1 MISFE
6 VGKSYRTSRG
16 VIYTVTKRTD
26 SFVMF
31 TSTDG
36 VKTFRRQPLLDVF
49 GFEWVTSLAG
59 PLDAREVIEAPAS
72 QPEKTQETQ
81 KGRKTMTK
89 LTTEQVVTAVQSA
102 TTAEEVHAVLEQCKK
117 DQLHEVVLAVTGDKH
132 WLSPKSRTKAELVH
146 SYTWGIMRHKEDEE
160 FKSKPFEKKYEAL
173 MDCSKYLQRI
183 EYICLFSAE
192 EVRAA
197 AERLGLSYDCSHCS
211 LADAVL
217 RELRI
222 RDKMHFVTECAK
234 DKDVM
239 LLKDALIDADF
250 GGIAQ
255 EAFSRLIAQL
265 GLAMDEATSKDTL
278 KMGELLYRYYTES
291 KEPVAEAPCSP
302 NIQEASVIVD
312 DIPADHEPDVQELNL
327 TPVQEANA
335 TTYEAMSDAYEA
347 YLDAE
352 NKYLTSRKTD
362 IAEKAKSD
370 KAFRQYLTLLGRY
383 RQGGMPERE
392 EALSWIREYCEGKL
406 FPVDSLKGRSFDELT
421 ELAHKCGLHE
431 AFFKECDTRHD
442 LAVKLIREAGIED
455 SEKTSYERKVEA
467 RKELQAE
474 IHKLWQ
480 KRHALYKAQ
489 RVFGEGSAD
498 AEALSDV
505 WDQYQDQADVL
516 LGEYWRVCEALA
528 LKRESIRKYEADS
541 QRADTFAMAE
551 VAVHNEPESQTT
563 QHIKPKTTLSTKK
576 KTTNASR
583 KTRKPSWLKLVQLTS
598 KSCKHSPAP
607 KPLIKASR
615 AASTLRIRKF

>member
-183 EYICLFSAE
+183 KYICLFSAE
-192 EVRAA
+192 EVHAA

-222 RDKMHFVTECAK
+222 RDNVQFVTECAK
-234 DKDVM
+234 AKDVR

-250 GGIAQ
+250 GEIAK

-265 GLAMDEATSKDTL
+265 GLAMDEGTSKDTL

-312 DIPADHEPDVQELNL
+312 DIPADHEPDIA
-327 TPVQEANA
+327 PVQEVGVSYEYVRQAY
-335 TTYEAMSDAYEA
+335 TTYENAMWDYKDSRNTDVAKKHEAEAAYRE
-347 YLDAE
+347 YLRLLVE
-352 NKYLTSRKTD
+352 YRKG
-362 IAEKAKSD
+362 A
-370 KAFRQYLTLLGRY
+370 
-383 RQGGMPERE
+383 MPKRDM
-392 EALSWIREYCEGKL
+392 ALRWIRKHCGEAAL
-406 FPVDSLKGRSFDELT
+406 PVDRLKIYPIDKILEMSH
-421 ELAHKCGLHE
+421 ACGIH
-431 AFFKECDTRHD
+431 AARFQSISKRDM
-442 LAVKLIREAGIED
+442 AVRLLREAGIEPGL
-455 SEKTSYERKVEA
+455 KTDYEYAVDL
-467 RKELQAE
+467 RKETQRELHE
-474 IHKLWQ
+474 VWQ
-480 KRHALYKAQ
+480 QRHVLRKALH
-489 RVFGEGSAD
+489 
-498 AEALSDV
+498 
-505 WDQYQDQADVL
+505 L
-516 LGEYWRVCEALA
+516 LGEDSEEAQILRDMCCRNAGCPVSSKRIENMLNIYREECRKCAEGRRYEAENRGIAPAPVQEEKPAVTAEESEPEVQVVLADKPKTPRVYV
-528 LKRESIRKYEADS
+528 KKSRKSIRKS
-541 QRADTFAMAE
+541 HKPNWVQF
-551 VAVHNEPESQTT
+551 PLTT
-563 QHIKPKTTLSTKK
+563 
-576 KTTNASR
+576 
-583 KTRKPSWLKLVQLTS
+583 KPSRQRVSKKPLVKLS
-598 KSCKHSPAP
+598 KVASPA
-607 KPLIKASR
+607 
-615 AASTLRIRKF
+615 RIRKF